1 MLFRGGRREAL
12 DDGAVVALEV
22 EGEGVE
28 FGGEDDPVVGAPVGS
43 GVSLNDIF
51 SMRSTEIRMSKT
63 SSQR

>member
-12 DDGAVVALEV
+12 EDGAVVALEV

-43 GVSLNDIF
+43 GVSLNDILQ
-51 SMRSTEIRMSKT
+51 RGRQKIRT
-63 SSQR
+63 